1 MSNYFT
7 ETDLKKILLE
17 VHTQPMLVMALK
29 RRQLIREMEQVKDEV
44 VGQFITSAQLSYLK
58 KRRAKRREPAYLKSN
73 DVDLIR
79 HYYSRH
85 AHSKIKQV
93 QSAIV
98 HSFIA
103 GGFRVRELCD
113 FDVRN
118 IDPENMRI
126 RILGKGMKWRWTY
139 VERGYMDFLIKFKSQ
154 YLCGSQFVCKN
165 TYGQDYHPF
174 FLNGKG
180 RPFTPRNIQ
189 KFLETVSRSIDNL
202 SIKLHPHLLRHTYG
216 VFRVLK
222 NPTLSIEEL
231 RQDMGHEDVRTT
243 QIYFQLAEPE
253 RVALAKRREDGSSS
267 LQKL

>member
-1 MSNYFT
+1 MIDYTGRPMSNYFT

-126 RILGKGMKWRWTY
+126 RILGRVCQMKC
-139 VERGYMDFLIKFKSQ
+139 VND
-154 YLCGSQFVCKN
+154 
-165 TYGQDYHPF
+165 H
-174 FLNGKG
+174 
-180 RPFTPRNIQ
+180 
-189 KFLETVSRSIDNL
+189 
-202 SIKLHPHLLRHTYG
+202 
-216 VFRVLK
+216 
-222 NPTLSIEEL
+222 
-231 RQDMGHEDVRTT
+231 
-243 QIYFQLAEPE
+243 
-253 RVALAKRREDGSSS
+253 
-267 LQKL
+267 